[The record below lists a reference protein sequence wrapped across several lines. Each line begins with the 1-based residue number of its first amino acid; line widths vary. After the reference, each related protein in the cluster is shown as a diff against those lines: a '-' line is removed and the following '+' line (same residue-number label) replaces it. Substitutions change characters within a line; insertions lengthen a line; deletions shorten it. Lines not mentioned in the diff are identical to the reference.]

1 MHAIPLM
8 NEWNSFDL
16 YTTPLEMVQSN
27 HLPSLYVGYNNP
39 ACEMMQMMHN
49 QSNISC
55 LRAVWLRKCTELPM
69 TSEHPL

>member
-55 LRAVWLRKCTELPM
+55 LRAVWLGKCTELPM